1 MSTNGGPPAPAY
13 AGLATR
19 VLAFAIDAVIVNV
32 VAWVTAALIAVGL
45 SLFVLPQGVKVVL
58 AAIGAGIAL
67 IWFVAYF
74 AVFWSATGQTPGDR
88 VMRIRVLRATGEPP
102 HALRALVRVFAL
114 LLSALPLCAGF
125 LMILVDDRRRALHDR
140 IVGTVVV
147 YTPGGRPPRRTP
159 ARAIAAPEPMREVY
173 H

>member
-1 MSTNGGPPAPAY
+1 
-13 AGLATR
+13 

-88 VMRIRVLRATGEPP
+88 VMRIRVLRATGEPLR
-102 HALRALVRVFAL
+102 ALRALVRVFAL

-147 YTPGGRPPRRTP
+147 YAPGGEPPRRRQ
-159 ARAIAAPEPMREVY
+159 AHAIAVPEPLREVY